1 MTEKEMKK
9 LNRYQLLEL
18 LILQSEQ
25 VKELQNQVDELQKK
39 LDARDIQMTVVG
51 SIAEASMQLSGIF
64 NTAQKTADIYL
75 DAVKERA
82 EKIEANAKKE
92 ADRILQEAKK
102 QARHIVGGT
111 DRRQKMEEI
120 LRLCQDG
127 TVDL

>member
-1 MTEKEMKK
+1 MTEREMKK
-9 LNRYQLLEL
+9 LTRYQLLEL

-25 VKELQNQVDELQKK
+25 VNELQKQVDELQKK

-64 NTAQKTADIYL
+64 NAAQKTADIYM

-102 QARHIVGGT
+102 QARQIVSGR
-111 DRRQKMEEI
+111 DRRQDIEEI

-127 TVDL
+127 TTDL